1 MDQKKLLSKQCEA
14 MRQSREAVDGI
25 KAAFNALGREFQ
37 KVGNQIKSVMSSG
50 FQHSNKK
57 PRAVLQLPEAVIAIT
72 DAVTGKLR
80 AVGWEVHR
88 FDVES
93 AIRVELFARI
103 PRLPDQPL
111 YNIQFEDE
119 RAVVMEYRPAGGKTY
134 LSGGKWVGP
143 HGDVVGCD
151 EVDLGPGPYDAE
163 EAPPP
168 QSFQYADPEF
178 LDDLVGYV
186 GPAPSD

>member
-1 MDQKKLLSKQCEA
+1 MSKFTH
-14 MRQSREAVDGI
+14 MRKQVKPFEAV
-25 KAAFNALGREFQ
+25 AFIA
-37 KVGNQIKSVMSSG
+37 
-50 FQHSNKK
+50 
-57 PRAVLQLPEAVIAIT
+57 EAVT
-72 DAVTGKLR
+72 VRLR

-88 FDVES
+88 FNVES
-93 AIRVELFARI
+93 AIQVELFPRI
-103 PRLPDQPL
+103 PKLDDQPL
-111 YNIQFEDE
+111 YNIQFEDK
-119 RAVVMEYRPAGGKTY
+119 RALVLEYRPALDGQTY
-134 LSGGKWVGP
+134 LVGGKWAP
-143 HGDVVGCD
+143 PNIVGCD